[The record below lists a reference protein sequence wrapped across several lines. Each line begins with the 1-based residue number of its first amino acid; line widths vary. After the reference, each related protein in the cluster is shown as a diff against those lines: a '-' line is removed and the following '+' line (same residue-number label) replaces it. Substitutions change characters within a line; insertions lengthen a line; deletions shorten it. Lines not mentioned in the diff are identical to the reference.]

1 MERPFTCKEAFT
13 LATLSTIS
21 VKTDTMD
28 FTGNSLI
35 AVTAA
40 GTILGTYVSE
50 DMKKTLA
57 NDTSYLLFE
66 NISSL
71 AQEHGSDT
79 SSAILLKDAV
89 LTTSQGIKNTFNFL
103 YLFVEDI
110 LALSFGNC
118 APN

>member
-1 MERPFTCKEAFT
+1 MENSFTCKEAYT

-21 VKTDTMD
+21 VKTDAMD

-40 GTILGTYVSE
+40 GTIYGTYVSE

-71 AQEHGSDT
+71 AQEHCADPSK
-79 SSAILLKDAV
+79 AILLKDAV
-89 LTTSQGIKNTFNFL
+89 LVTSNGIKNTFNFL
-103 YLFVEDI
+103 YLFIEDI
-110 LALSFGNC
+110 LAISFGNC
-118 APN
+118 D